1 MRGES
6 LSQPRRSAAQRADDQ
21 VTEWIA
27 REKRWGDSLKR
38 YRDAFGVEYDYA
50 LKFAQLPEKKRKELE
65 SQGKQPVVSLDLDDI
80 VRYSSATIGATAVY
94 FDIKLRGPGKSEQE
108 TEAMRGVVSIA
119 REAFHDKIHDVSLG
133 YLRTR
138 RRVIKLGQAARV
150 GAARWD
156 VMPGGLYG
164 NEPVASVMDPR
175 HVTWD
180 SERFASPLE
189 FGCEEVWVKLPR
201 VSLAWAKNNPD
212 FKKSFRDALV
222 ADDGESEIPRSSD
235 PSVDPPPASRNE
247 EDGLCT
253 LMEGWIKRAP
263 GALPELGT
271 ETLPPDQWYMA
282 CATCGYSEADLVG
295 TDGYDGSLLPES
307 QPCPQ
312 CGQTPEG
319 LPASQ
324 MHRMDTEKEIGRSPS
339 YNDGHRRVVIAPLQ
353 PGAGVGR
360 DGPWPEGL
368 TDYPFMWHVP
378 DPFPL
383 EPYGNSQ
390 TSRNMDLQSL
400 KNRSLRIG
408 AEQMERN
415 QDLTIVRENAFW
427 DAKHEPHMFNGSQD
441 YTAYTQSTDPIETL
455 IKQFQGSGL
464 NPAYVAWMDRLDA
477 ELGRH
482 RGIGQISA
490 DAAQIKGMPV
500 GTVAR
505 IQETGDVPLDEVIK
519 ILREDE
525 EPFISRGFELWLAYC
540 TEAQWVDYAGP
551 VGERAFRLF
560 SSGDM
565 PPWRLK
571 VTAMPSLDAVDVDKI
586 NAMKSLMGASPAVIQ
601 FALRD
606 KNIPKEVIDGLIQSS
621 QPPTPGGG
629 AIGGLPVAP
638 PDPAMAGAGG

>member
-1 MRGES
+1 MSEKEDARE
-6 LSQPRRSAAQRADDQ
+6 
-21 VTEWIA
+21 TEHDEVLEFIA
-27 REKRWGDSLKR
+27 REKRFGLSLEK
-38 YRDAFGVEYDYA
+38 YRKAFGVHYEYA
-50 LKFAQLPEKKRKELE
+50 LKFQQLPEERRKELVAR
-65 SQGKQPVVSLDLDDI
+65 GKQPVVTLDLDDI
-80 VRYSSATIGATAVY
+80 IRYSCSTIGATQVY
-94 FDIKLRGPGKSEQE
+94 FDLSLRGPGNSDQE
-108 TEAMRGVVSIA
+108 TAQLQDIVAVA
-119 REAFHDKIHDVSLG
+119 KAAFHDKLHDVQLG

-138 RRVIKLGQAARV
+138 RRVIKMGQACMV

-156 VMPGGLYG
+156 VVPGGPYG
-164 NEPVASVMDPR
+164 NEVVASPLDPR
-175 HVTWD
+175 NVSWD
-180 SERFASPLE
+180 AERFASPME
-189 FGCEEVWVKLPR
+189 FGCPEIFIRKPR
-201 VSLAWAKNNPD
+201 VSVAWAKANPEFD
-212 FKKSFRDALV
+212 QAFRDALV
-222 ADDGESEIPRSSD
+222 ADDGEHDVEPSSNPRVEPQPPGDDDDEMCTLVEHWVMAD
-235 PSVDPPPASRNE
+235 PSEVPV
-247 EDGLCT
+247 
-253 LMEGWIKRAP
+253 
-263 GALPELGT
+263 ALEPVALH
-271 ETLPPDQWYMA
+271 PDEHYMA
-282 CATCGYSEADLVG
+282 CSTCGYSEQDLVG
-295 TDGYDGSLLPES
+295 TPGYDARQLPEA
-307 QPCPQ
+307 QDCPQ
-312 CGQTPEG
+312 CGMTPEG
-319 LPASQ
+319 APVSQ
-324 MHRMDTEKEIGRSPS
+324 MHRIEVDHPIGRVPA
-339 YNDGHRRVVIAPLQ
+339 YNDKHRLTVFAPLQ
-353 PGAGVGR
+353 PKAGFAV
-360 DGPWPEGL
+360 DGSWPKGL
-368 TDYPFMWHVP
+368 TNFPIMWHVP

-400 KNRSLRIG
+400 KNRHMRIMG
-408 AEQMERN
+408 EQMERN
-415 QDLTIVRENAFW
+415 RDLTVARENTLW
-427 DAKHEPHMFNGSQD
+427 DAKHQPHMLDGTQD
-441 YTAYTQSTDPIETL
+441 YVAFTNSSEPIEQQ

-464 NPAYVAWMDRLDA
+464 NSAAPAWMDRLDS

-505 IQETGDVPLDEVIK
+505 IQETGDVPLDEMIK